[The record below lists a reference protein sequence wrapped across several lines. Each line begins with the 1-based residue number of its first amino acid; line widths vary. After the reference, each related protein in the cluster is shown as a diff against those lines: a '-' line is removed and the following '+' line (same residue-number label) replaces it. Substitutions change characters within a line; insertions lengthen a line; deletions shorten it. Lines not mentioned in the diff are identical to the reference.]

1 MVSPSDVCIIL
12 TATIFVNLDKV
23 GLVQKNAEERRKI
36 YMKRTMQWL
45 ENTKF
50 KIVLV
55 ENSGANMNELSN
67 ALEIYKDRFE
77 IVSYCERDLEDAK
90 YLKNDRSKGCSELF
104 AIQHSYKVSSFAK
117 ESQII
122 CKVTARYFIPD
133 LENYLSEQ
141 NLDKY
146 VALAQ
151 HDPNRCELV
160 GCNKEGFNEVFYQYA
175 LDKDGNR
182 QGHVEH
188 VYKFRMTRL
197 GDKVFRFPEFQIE
210 PTLRGGVDGMYSII

>member
-1 MVSPSDVCIIL
+1 
-12 TATIFVNLDKV
+12 
-23 GLVQKNAEERRKI
+23 
-36 YMKRTMQWL
+36 MQWL

-77 IVSYCERDLEDAK
+77 IVSYCERVLEDAK
-90 YLKNDRSKGCSELF
+90 YLENDRSKGCSELF
-104 AIQHSYKVSSFAK
+104 AIQYSYNVCKLAK
-117 ESQII
+117 ESQFI

-133 LENYLSEQ
+133 LENYLFEQ

-151 HDPNRCELV
+151 NDPNQNDPNRCELV
-160 GCNKEGFNEVFYQYA
+160 GCNKEGFDEVFYQYA
-175 LDKDGNR
+175 PDKDGNR

-197 GDKVFRFPEFQIE
+197 GDRVFRFPEFQIE
-210 PTLRGGVDGMYSII
+210 PTLRGGVDGMYSTI